1 MNFFSSPVAPARVET
16 DQVIP
21 LHVWDESPL
30 YRRIALYNLKVF
42 DDVLDPEKLRSSL
55 ETLVSQRT
63 WRKLGGRL
71 RKKDDGYLEYHIP
84 AQFIKVRPAIGYTH
98 ANLMGFTKDEHPI
111 ASRLPKPSSRPA
123 IVGDPDETVDLA
135 CGPGCPTSIDD
146 YLYTDQPLL
155 GLHVVSFKDATL
167 VTLHWLH
174 IACDALGMK
183 GLIDGWVRAMKGLE
197 IPEQQGF
204 DYDPL
209 AELGKHPK
217 EAHKLADQRMTTASL
232 LTYAAWNGYSL
243 ARAKKETRM
252 VCIPGWFMNKLR
264 STALKELAAAGVK
277 DPFVT
282 ENDVLV
288 AWWSKIAISHL
299 PPDSDR
305 PVTIQVGMSLRKSL
319 EKDLLLPDKPFI
331 SNCFGF
337 TNLLL
342 SSKDLNRQST
352 GETALQMRIAV
363 NEQRT
368 REQVEAYQAMVLDSV
383 APLPVFFG
391 NGNTY
396 QISYSNWTQAELF
409 SADFSAATVKPRD
422 TPLYAS
428 YIGHCQVPFKFPE
441 GFIIVGKDM
450 SENTWFCSYRVAGL
464 WDVVE
469 RELKAFQDIGMDMS

>member
-1 MNFFSSPVAPARVET
+1 MSFFSSPAVPARIES

-21 LHVWDESPL
+21 LHVWDDSPL
-30 YRRIALYNLKVF
+30 YRRIALYNLEVF
-42 DDVLDPEKLRSSL
+42 DDVLNPEKLRGSL
-55 ETLVSQRT
+55 ETLVSQKT

-84 AQFIKVRPAIGYTH
+84 AQFTKERPAIGFTH
-98 ANLMGFTKDEHPI
+98 ANLTEIAKDDHPI
-111 ASRLPKPSSRPA
+111 ASRLPKPSTHPA

-135 CGPGCPTSIDD
+135 CGPECPTSIDD
-146 YLYTDQPLL
+146 YLYTDQPIL
-155 GLHVVSFKDATL
+155 GLHIVSFKDATL

-183 GLIDGWVRAMKGLE
+183 GLIEGWVNAMKSLE

-209 AELGKHPK
+209 AEFGKHPK
-217 EAHKLADQRMTTASL
+217 EVHKLADQRMTTASM

-243 ARAKKETRM
+243 AVAKKETRM
-252 VCIPGWFMNKLR
+252 VCIPGWFLKKLHA
-264 STALKELAAAGVK
+264 TALEELVASGVK
-277 DPFVT
+277 NPFVT

-288 AWWSKIAISHL
+288 AWWSRIAISHL
-299 PPDSDR
+299 PSDSKR
-305 PVTIQVGMSLRKSL
+305 PVTIQVGMSLRKTL
-319 EKDLLLPDKPFI
+319 EKDLLLPGKPFV

-342 SSKDLNRQST
+342 SARDLKQQPV
-352 GETALQMRIAV
+352 GETALQMRTAV

-368 REQVEAYQAMVLDSV
+368 REQVEAYQAMVRDSV

-396 QISYSNWTQAELF
+396 QISYSNWTKAGLF
-409 SADFSAATVKPRD
+409 SADFSAACVKPRD
-422 TPLYAS
+422 TPLYPS

-450 SENTWFCSYRVAGL
+450 SEDTWLCAYRVAGL
-464 WDVVE
+464 WEKVE
-469 RELKAFQDIGMDMS
+469 KELEILKDISEGN